1 MPQMYKVF
9 VNDKPIILTDS
20 LKNDNNF
27 PVYIFNEIVID
38 EVLHKL
44 RRGKL
49 QGITLFCA
57 NLSSDWGLFQK
68 EFKVVHAGGGL
79 VVNPKKEILFIFRSN
94 VWDLPKGRVEKGESI
109 EETAV
114 REVEEECG
122 VKGLTLIK
130 PLIVTHHLFY
140 MDNIQQMKITDWF
153 LMDIDYN
160 EKLTPQLEEGITD
173 VVFKNPTEVKEAM
186 SNTYANIQL
195 VIDTYSND
203 AK

>member
-1 MPQMYKVF
+1 MYKVF

-20 LKNDNNF
+20 LKNDKNF

-49 QGITLFCA
+49 EGITLFCTD
-57 NLSSDWGLFQK
+57 LSSDWVLFQK

-79 VVNPKKEILFIFRSN
+79 VVNPKKEILFIFRN
-94 VWDLPKGRVEKGESI
+94 DVWDLPKGRVEKGESI

-122 VKGLTLIK
+122 VKGLTLVK
-130 PLIVTHHLFY
+130 PLLTTHHLFY
-140 MDNIQQMKITDWF
+140 MDNIQQMKITHWF
-153 LMDIDYN
+153 LMDIDYS
-160 EKLTPQLEEGITD
+160 EKLTPQLEEGITE
-173 VVFKNPTEVKEAM
+173 VVFKNSTEVKKAM
-186 SNTYANIQL
+186 LNTYANIKL
-195 VIDTYSND
+195 VIDTYSNN